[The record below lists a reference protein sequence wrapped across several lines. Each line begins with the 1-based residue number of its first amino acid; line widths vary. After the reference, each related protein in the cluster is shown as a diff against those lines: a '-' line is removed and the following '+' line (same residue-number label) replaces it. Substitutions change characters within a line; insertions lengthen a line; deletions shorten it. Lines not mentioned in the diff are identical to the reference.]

1 MILLMSDPIIPTTPA
16 ANAGD
21 VAALLA
27 RWRAGDK
34 QAEQQLMNMLY
45 PALRAIAHRLIKPVA
60 HKLSLRATELA
71 HEAYLRLGDQRTEWE
86 SRSHFLSIAARV
98 TRRVLIDLVRERE
111 TEKRAADVEILS
123 LELDPDLDAD
133 IAVENNRIDW
143 LALEQSLRQLELR
156 DPIAGKIVELRY
168 FGGLNN
174 DEVAAMLDLGVA
186 TVVRHWK
193 FARAWLHRRL

>member
-1 MILLMSDPIIPTTPA
+1 MSDP
-16 ANAGD
+16 
-21 VAALLA
+21 VATAPNSNEITALLTQ
-27 RWRAGDK
+27 WQHGDK
-34 QAEQQLMNMLY
+34 QAEQRLMLLLY
-45 PALRAIAHRLIKPVA
+45 PALRAIAHRIIKPMA

-71 HEAYLRLGDQRTEWE
+71 HEAYLRLVDQHSQWH
-86 SRSHFLSIAARV
+86 SRSHFLGIAARV

-111 TEKRAADVEILS
+111 TEKRAASVEILS
-123 LELDPDLDAD
+123 LELDPDPESDLAVAD
-133 IAVENNRIDW
+133 SRIDW
-143 LALEQSLRQLELR
+143 LALEQSLRQLEVR

-174 DEVAAMLDLGVA
+174 DEVADLLNIGVA